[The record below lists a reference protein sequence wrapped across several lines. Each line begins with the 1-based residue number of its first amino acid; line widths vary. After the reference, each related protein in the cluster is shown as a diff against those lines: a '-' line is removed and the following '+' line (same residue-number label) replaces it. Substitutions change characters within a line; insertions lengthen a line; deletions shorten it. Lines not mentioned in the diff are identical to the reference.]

1 MGCIRKGVALFVLAI
16 RREIRY
22 NGHIRWY
29 AQRLP
34 VAAGAFHGLRDGRG
48 INVNWKQILK
58 TLPIVAFGN
67 AVMAAGI
74 VLFVLPSG
82 LITGGTT
89 GLGIVTQHLTGLSIP
104 VFTAIFNVV
113 MFLLGLVCLG
123 KTFGATTLVSTF
135 LSPVMLVLM
144 QRLVG
149 DFVLC
154 EDLLMNVLFGGIC
167 VGVAIAIVVRAG
179 SSTGGMDIPPLL
191 LQKYLGIPVSKSLYV
206 FDFLIVCGQALIV
219 APDMLLYGVLMTMV
233 YTVVIDKM
241 MAMGDA
247 QIQLQIVSPEA
258 DAIRQAIL
266 QDVDRGVT
274 LLHGQTGYF
283 QRETDVL
290 FTIISPRERH
300 RTEQLIRKIDPHAFI
315 IISHVTRVSGGGFS
329 LPKRH
334 LPLEK

>member
-1 MGCIRKGVALFVLAI
+1 MA
-16 RREIRY
+16 
-22 NGHIRWY
+22 
-29 AQRLP
+29 
-34 VAAGAFHGLRDGRG
+34 GRG
-48 INVNWKQILK
+48 MLMNWKQILK
-58 TLPIVAFGN
+58 TLPVVALGN
-67 AVMAAGI
+67 LIMAAGI
-74 VLFVLPSG
+74 VLFILPSG

-89 GLGIVTQHLTGLSIP
+89 GLGIIAEKLTGVSLP
-104 VFTAIFNVV
+104 VFTAVFNIA
-113 MFLLGLVCLG
+113 MFLLGFACLG
-123 KTFGATTLVSTF
+123 KTFAATTLVSTF
-135 LSPVMLVLM
+135 LSPLMLALM
-144 QRLVG
+144 KYIAG

-154 EDLLMNVLFGGIC
+154 EDLLMNVLFGGLT
-167 VGVAIAIVVRAG
+167 VGASIALVVRAG

-206 FDFLIVCGQALIV
+206 FDFVIVCGQTLLV
-219 APDMLLYGVLMTMV
+219 AREMLLYGVLLVMV
-233 YTVVIDKM
+233 YTIVIDKM

-300 RTEQLIRKIDPHAFI
+300 RTEQLIRRIDPHAFI

-329 LPKRH
+329 LPKKH
-334 LPLEK
+334 LPPVE

>member
-1 MGCIRKGVALFVLAI
+1 MRQVLFMAAGPKGV
-16 RREIRY
+16 
-22 NGHIRWY
+22 NMS
-29 AQRLP
+29 
-34 VAAGAFHGLRDGRG
+34 
-48 INVNWKQILK
+48 WKQILR
-58 TLPIVAFGN
+58 TLPVVVLGN
-67 AVMAAGI
+67 FIMAAGI
-74 VLFVLPSG
+74 VLFILPAG

-89 GLGIVTQHLTGLSIP
+89 GLGIIMEHVSGVSIP
-104 VFTAIFNVV
+104 VFMAVFNVA
-113 MFLLGLVCLG
+113 MFLLGFLCLG
-123 KTFGATTLVSTF
+123 KTFAASTLVSTF
-135 LSPVMLVLM
+135 ISPVAVAAM
-144 QRLVG
+144 QAIVG

-167 VGVAIAIVVRAG
+167 VGAAIAIVVRAG

-191 LQKYLGIPVSKSLYV
+191 LQKYLGIPVSRSLYV
-206 FDFLIVCGQALIV
+206 FDFLIVCGQAVVV
-219 APDMLLYGVLMTMV
+219 APRMLLYGVLLVMV

-300 RTEQLIRKIDPHAFI
+300 RTEQLIRRIDPHAFI

-334 LPLEK
+334 LPLDQ

>member
-1 MGCIRKGVALFVLAI
+1 
-16 RREIRY
+16 
-22 NGHIRWY
+22 
-29 AQRLP
+29 
-34 VAAGAFHGLRDGRG
+34 
-48 INVNWKQILK
+48 
-58 TLPIVAFGN
+58 
-67 AVMAAGI
+67 
-74 VLFVLPSG
+74 
-82 LITGGTT
+82 
-89 GLGIVTQHLTGLSIP
+89 
-104 VFTAIFNVV
+104 
-113 MFLLGLVCLG
+113 
-123 KTFGATTLVSTF
+123 
-135 LSPVMLVLM
+135 
-144 QRLVG
+144 
-149 DFVLC
+149 
-154 EDLLMNVLFGGIC
+154 
-167 VGVAIAIVVRAG
+167 
-179 SSTGGMDIPPLL
+179 
-191 LQKYLGIPVSKSLYV
+191 
-206 FDFLIVCGQALIV
+206 
-219 APDMLLYGVLMTMV
+219 
-233 YTVVIDKM
+233 M

>member
-1 MGCIRKGVALFVLAI
+1 MAAGPKGV
-16 RREIRY
+16 
-22 NGHIRWY
+22 NMS
-29 AQRLP
+29 
-34 VAAGAFHGLRDGRG
+34 
-48 INVNWKQILK
+48 WKQILR
-58 TLPIVAFGN
+58 TLPVVVLGN
-67 AVMAAGI
+67 FIMAAGI
-74 VLFVLPSG
+74 VLFILPAG

-89 GLGIVTQHLTGLSIP
+89 GLGIIMEHVSGVSIP
-104 VFTAIFNVV
+104 VFMAVFNVA
-113 MFLLGLVCLG
+113 MFLLGFLCLG
-123 KTFGATTLVSTF
+123 KTFAASTLVSTF
-135 LSPVMLVLM
+135 ISPVAVAAM
-144 QRLVG
+144 QAIVG

-167 VGVAIAIVVRAG
+167 VGAAIAIVVRAG

-191 LQKYLGIPVSKSLYV
+191 LQKYLGIPVSRSLYV
-206 FDFLIVCGQALIV
+206 FDFLIVCGQAVVV
-219 APDMLLYGVLMTMV
+219 APRMLLYGVLLVMV

-300 RTEQLIRKIDPHAFI
+300 RTEQLIRRIDPHAFI

-334 LPLEK
+334 LPLDQ